1 MAQPGPCHR
10 SPVLG
15 LGTGARSHYP
25 VRRGPTKRRLFDGL
39 KFSAADLDRELA
51 KLGAG
56 SAELFPDD
64 SFVSVNDAMAQLGIG
79 RTKLY
84 ELIGAEQLATMSIGS
99 RRMISRNSINAF
111 IAGRPGSPPLSN

>member
-1 MAQPGPCHR
+1 
-10 SPVLG
+10 
-15 LGTGARSHYP
+15 
-25 VRRGPTKRRLFDGL
+25 
-39 KFSAADLDRELA
+39 
-51 KLGAG
+51 
-56 SAELFPDD
+56 
-64 SFVSVNDAMAQLGIG
+64 MAQLGIG